1 LVPVPPPPVVGVP
14 VPPEGVVAVPAEVAV
29 PALGVVPVAAEVAVP
44 PVVAVSVPEVV
55 VVDVPEELEL
65 ELDDAAAVLTADVG
79 TVNGGAPEVSGV
91 PEPPP
96 PQAVSPTVS
105 VRAATAADSRRV
117 RLRARS

>member
-1 LVPVPPPPVVGVP
+1 
-14 VPPEGVVAVPAEVAV
+14 VPAAVVV

-44 PVVAVSVPEVV
+44 PVVAVAVPEVV
-55 VVDVPEELEL
+55 AVDVPEELELEL
-65 ELDDAAAVLTADVG
+65 ELDDAAAVPTADVG

-96 PQAVSPTVS
+96 PQAVAPTVS
-105 VRAATAADSRRV
+105 VRAARAADNRRV